1 MNDARARFA
10 LSASW
15 LVLPC
20 AILRFISS
28 FESHVAFQLD
38 ARGLAIGCSITIL
51 GTLVMVRP
59 IRNVRKQPP
68 VMDDLDISL
77 AVLAI
82 SLSAMAVAIA
92 L

>member
-15 LVLPC
+15 LLLSC

-28 FESHVAFQLD
+28 FERMAFHLE
-38 ARGLAIGCSITIL
+38 APGLLIGCGITIL
-51 GTLVMVRP
+51 GALVMVRP

>member
-15 LVLPC
+15 LLLSC

-28 FESHVAFQLD
+28 FERLAFQLE
-38 ARGLAIGCSITIL
+38 ARSLLIGCGITIL